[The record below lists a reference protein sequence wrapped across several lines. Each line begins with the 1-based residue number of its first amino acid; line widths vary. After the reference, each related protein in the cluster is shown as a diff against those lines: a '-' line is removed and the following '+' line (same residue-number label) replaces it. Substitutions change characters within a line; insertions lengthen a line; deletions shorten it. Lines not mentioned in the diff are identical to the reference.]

1 MVATGQT
8 NLETGSAFQSSLHM
22 PQAAGAL
29 GGKKKK
35 GCQRRGDNQGFGD
48 EGGIGAL
55 QETKERTKKIALGE
69 PGLCQQFPEFI
80 FY

>member
-1 MVATGQT
+1 MLSKAHYTCLRQQEPWGV
-8 NLETGSAFQSSLHM
+8 
-22 PQAAGAL
+22 
-29 GGKKKK
+29 KKKK